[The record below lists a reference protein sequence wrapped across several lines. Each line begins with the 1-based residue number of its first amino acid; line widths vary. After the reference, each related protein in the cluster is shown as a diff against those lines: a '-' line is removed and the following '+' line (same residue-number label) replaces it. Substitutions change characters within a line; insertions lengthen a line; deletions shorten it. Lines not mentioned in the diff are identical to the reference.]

1 MFMTE
6 MSNEA
11 WEVVQR
17 VKMYRKKALEVLN
30 NGGDVLELAQVT
42 DMGMHLRIEATK
54 EDVIEILTRDL
65 SLEEKAQLIAEK
77 LVEV

>member
-1 MFMTE
+1 MTE

>member
-1 MFMTE
+1 MSE

-30 NGGDVLELAQVT
+30 NGGSIADLALVT
-42 DMGMHLRIEATK
+42 DMGMHLRIAAVK
-54 EDVIEILTRDL
+54 EEVVAILAQEL
-65 SLEEKAQLIAEK
+65 SVEEKAQLIAEK
-77 LVEV
+77 LIVV

>member
-1 MFMTE
+1 MSE
-6 MSNEA
+6 MSNED

-30 NGGDVLELAQVT
+30 NGGDISDLSQVT
-42 DMGMHLRIEATK
+42 DMGMHLRIAEVK
-54 EDVIEILTRDL
+54 EEVIAILAQEV

-77 LVEV
+77 LIVV